1 MTKKI
6 FTILICFLALSIS
19 IQAAPGDLDSSFGNG
34 GKVVSPIGRIS
45 ADRGFAAA
53 LQSDGK
59 IVVAGDSQSN
69 NFDFA
74 FEPNNLIITRINA
87 DGSLDTS
94 FGAGGKASKRLRGG
108 SRANSVV
115 IQPDGKIVV
124 GGFVIL
130 EFGTNDFRSVFLLAR
145 LNPNGS
151 FDNSF
156 GTNGVVTTQFENG
169 LQGVVNSLALQPDG
183 KIVAAGYSYF
193 STALPQSIA
202 VNRYNTD
209 GSLDNNF
216 DGDGKLLVNI
226 NAVGNRANAVVI
238 QPDGKI
244 VVGGSL
250 RESTTSITDFVLVR
264 LNTDGSFDNGF
275 DGDGKLTTKF
285 GTTSSTIAA
294 LSLQPD
300 GKIVAAG
307 NSNAGTARDIAL
319 ARYNTDGSPD
329 TSFDTDGVLTTNIA
343 DDFAFDVELQADGKI
358 VVAGQTLI
366 GVTPSIDFLSIR
378 YNTDGSLDN
387 SYDGDGKVTTHID
400 LGQDRA
406 SAVLIQPDG
415 KIVLAG
421 HNSNI
426 PDTDLALTRYNPN
439 GSLDASFSGDGIAV
453 IELANSAD
461 IIIDTA
467 LQADGK
473 IVAVGYSF
481 GGLNQDVTLARYNAD
496 GTLDTGFGNQ
506 GSVIM
511 PFADFSTYANEVVI
525 QPDGKIIVTASNY
538 GVTEGKFILIRF
550 NPDGSLDNS
559 FGTAGIAMV
568 QVGLTSDLLHSVA
581 LQPDG
586 KIVAGGGSNTSNA
599 SGASLLRLNSNGTP
613 DASFGSGGKVI
624 TIVENR
630 SSVINSIAL
639 QADGKIIAV
648 GYSSINFDNAYSFF
662 VSRYNTDGTLDTSF
676 GGTGTVYTS
685 FNSHDVAFAVQ
696 VQSNGKIVAVGFS
709 DASSAIARYNTD
721 GSLDASFDGDGKI
734 ITTNQ
739 GNAYFQLR
747 DLVIQPNGKL
757 ILVGGAS
764 DGTDSDSVVLRLNP
778 DGSFDNSFG
787 SGGKVITSI
796 GDGNNEYYNVL
807 LRPDGKIIAGGYSS
821 NGANDDFT
829 LVRYIGGETLANQ
842 RALFDFDGDGKSD
855 VSVFRPSDGVWYLN
869 RSSQGFTAV
878 QFGISTDKLAAADYD
893 GDGKTDLAVFRDNTW
908 YLLRSQAGF
917 AAYQFGATGDVPQ
930 PADFDDDGKAELAVF
945 RPSDGTWYILNLVTN
960 QFNGVQFG
968 ANGDKPVVADYDGD
982 GKADYAVFRPSDGT
996 WYLLRSQLGFAGV
1009 QFGIST
1015 DKPVVGDYDGDGK
1028 ADPSVYRDG
1037 VWYQL
1042 RSSQGFV
1049 AVQFGIAAD
1058 LPAPADYDGDGKTD
1072 LAVYRD
1078 NTWYLLQSTNGF
1090 AGLQF
1095 GAIGDKPVPNSP
1107 VQ

>member
-6 FTILICFLALSIS
+6 FTILLCLLAFSSS
-19 IQAAPGDLDSSFGNG
+19 IQAAPGDLDTSFGNG
-34 GKVVSPIGRIS
+34 GKVVSPIGKTS

-53 LQSDGK
+53 LQPDGK

-87 DGSLDTS
+87 DGSPDAS
-94 FGAGGKASKRLRGG
+94 FGAGGKASKRLRGL
-108 SRANSVV
+108 SRANSVF

-130 EFGTNDFRSVFLLAR
+130 EFGTNNFKSVFLLVR

-151 FDNSF
+151 FDSSF
-156 GTNGVVTTQFENG
+156 GTGGVVTTQFDNN
-169 LQGVVNSLALQPDG
+169 LHGVINSLALQADG
-183 KIVAAGYSYF
+183 KIVAAGYTYF
-193 STALPQSIA
+193 SSALPQSIA
-202 VNRYNTD
+202 VNRYNAD
-209 GSLDNNF
+209 GSLDNSF
-216 DGDGKLLVNI
+216 DADGKLLINV
-226 NAVGNRANAVVI
+226 NAVGNRANAVAI

-250 RESTTSITDFVLVR
+250 RETTTSVTDFVLVR
-264 LNTDGSFDNGF
+264 LNADGSPDNGF
-275 DGDGKLTTKF
+275 DGDGKLITKF

-294 LSLQPD
+294 LSLQTD

-307 NSNAGTARDIAL
+307 NSNAGVARDVAL
-319 ARYNTDGSPD
+319 ARYNPDGSPD
-329 TSFDTDGVLTTNIA
+329 NSFDLDGVLTTNIG

-366 GVTPSIDFLSIR
+366 GATPSIDFLSIR
-378 YNTDGSLDN
+378 YNADGSLDN
-387 SYDGDGKVTTHID
+387 SFDGDGKVTTHIAP
-400 LGQDRA
+400 GQDRA

-421 HNSNI
+421 HNSDI
-426 PDTDLALTRYNPN
+426 PDSDIALARYLPN
-439 GSLDASFSGDGIAV
+439 GTLDASFSGDGIAV

-481 GGLNQDVTLARYNAD
+481 GGLNQELTLARYNAD
-496 GTLDTGFGNQ
+496 GTLDAAFGNQ
-506 GSVIM
+506 GSVIIA
-511 PFADFSTYANEVVI
+511 FAGFSTYGNEVVI
-525 QPDGKIIVTASNY
+525 QPDGKILVTATTY
-538 GVTEGKFILIRF
+538 GIIDGKFIIVRY
-550 NPDGSLDNS
+550 NADGSLDTS
-559 FGTAGIAMV
+559 FGTAGISMV
-568 QVGLTSDLLHSVA
+568 QVGLTSDLLYALA

-586 KIVAGGGSNTSNA
+586 KIIAGGSSDTSNA
-599 SGASLLRLNSNGTP
+599 SGASLLRLNSDGTP
-613 DASFGSGGKVI
+613 DASFGTGGKVI
-624 TIVENR
+624 TVAPNR
-630 SSVINSIAL
+630 SNSISSIAL
-639 QADGKIIAV
+639 QTDGKIIAA
-648 GYSSINFDNAYSFF
+648 GTSYESSNNSFF
-662 VSRYNTDGTLDTSF
+662 VSRYNPDGTLDTSF
-676 GGTGTVYTS
+676 GGTGTIYTS
-685 FNSHDVAFAVQ
+685 FNSHDFAYVVQ
-696 VQSNGKIVAVGFS
+696 IQSNGKIVVAGNS
-709 DASSAIARYNTD
+709 DAISSAIARYNTD
-721 GSLDASFDGDGKI
+721 GSLDTSFDGDGKVI
-734 ITTNQ
+734 VTNQ
-739 GNAYFQLR
+739 GSVSFQLR

-757 ILVGGAS
+757 VLVGNTFDGADT
-764 DGTDSDSVVLRLNP
+764 DGVVVRLKT

-796 GDGNNEYYNVL
+796 GDDNSGYTAVL

-829 LVRYIGGETLANQ
+829 LVRYLGGETLANQ
-842 RALFDFDGDGKSD
+842 RALFDFDGDGKAD
-855 VSVFRPSDGVWYLN
+855 VSVFRPADGVWYLN
-869 RSSQGFTAV
+869 LSNQGFTAV
-878 QFGISTDKLAAADYD
+878 QFGAANDKLAPADYD
-893 GDGKTDLAVFRDNTW
+893 GDGKTDIAVFRGNTW

-917 AAYQFGATGDVPQ
+917 AAYQFGASGDIPQ
-930 PADFDDDGKAELAVF
+930 PADFDGDGKAELAVF
-945 RPSDGTWYILNLVTN
+945 RPSDGTWYTLNLITN

-968 ANGDKPVVADYDGD
+968 TNGDKPVVGDYDGD

-996 WYLLRSQLGFAGV
+996 WYLLRSQQGFTGV

-1028 ADPSVYRDG
+1028 SDLAVYRDG

-1049 AVQFGIAAD
+1049 AVQFGIQSD

-1090 AGLQF
+1090 TGLQF